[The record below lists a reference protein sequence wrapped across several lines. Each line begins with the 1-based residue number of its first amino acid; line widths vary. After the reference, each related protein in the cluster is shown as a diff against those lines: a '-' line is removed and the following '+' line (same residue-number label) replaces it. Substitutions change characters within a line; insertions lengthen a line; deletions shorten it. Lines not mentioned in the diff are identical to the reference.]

1 MGDSAQDRAGLPRP
15 RRRARRG
22 ERGQGLVE
30 FSMMLPLLLILV
42 VGVIEVAAGYNA
54 YTTVVSASR
63 DGARL
68 GSKGSANDSA
78 VQALVVKDLGRLPNP
93 TSPSNVTVT
102 HPTVS
107 GTRSIQVKTCYPHKT
122 LLRVPLIM
130 PNEIN
135 LCSTTT
141 MPSLN

>member
-1 MGDSAQDRAGLPRP
+1 MGDSTLTRTRHVR
-15 RRRARRG
+15 RRRARLG

-30 FSMMLPLLLILV
+30 MAMMLPLMLVLV
-42 VGVIEVAAGYNA
+42 VGIVEVAAGYNA

-78 VQALVVKDLGRLPNP
+78 VQALVVKDLGRLKNP
-93 TSPSNVTVT
+93 VTTSDVTVT

-107 GTRSIQVKTCYPHKT
+107 GTKAIRVTTCYPHT
-122 LLRVPLIM
+122 TFLHVPLVM
-130 PNEIN
+130 PDSISI
-135 LCSTTT
+135 CSTTT